1 LSVRILKGDCR
12 EVLAT
17 LPDESVHCVVT
28 SPPYFGLRDYGGA
41 GQIGLETSP
50 EEFVSELVDVFRE
63 VKRILRSDGSLW
75 LNLGDSY
82 ANDGKW
88 GGHTGG
94 KHVKALHGSPI
105 GRNKRYTGLK
115 PKDLIGIPWMTAF
128 ALRADGWWLRGDNIW
143 AKANGMPDS
152 TKDRPGRAHEIVFQ
166 FSKSQDYYFGYEDV
180 KLPPVPESVGRLARA
195 MRSKMDAGLVMS
207 GGDYSPP
214 GQPPHQS
221 ARQSARQSDKQR
233 GHSRRHAGFNDR
245 WDAMEKAKQQADG
258 AGLRSVWWIAP
269 GGYEE
274 AHFAVMAEEVA
285 ATCVIAGCPVGGTVL
300 DPFGGA
306 GTTALVADRLKRNAI
321 LIELNPEYADI
332 AQRRIQGDGGMF
344 ASVVHG

>member
-1 LSVRILKGDCR
+1 M
-12 EVLAT
+12 
-17 LPDESVHCVVT
+17 HCVVT
-28 SPPYFGLRDYGGA
+28 SPPYFGLRDYGVN

-50 EEFVSELVDVFRE
+50 EEFVAELVGVFRE

-82 ANDGKW
+82 SA
-88 GGHTGG
+88 GGRTSRDT
-94 KHVKALHGSPI
+94 VSF
-105 GRNKRYTGLK
+105 NKGNAGAAQAYRPQDGLK

-166 FSKSQDYYFGYEDV
+166 FSKSQDCYFGYEDV

-195 MRSKMDAGLVMS
+195 MRSKMDAGRLVMS
-207 GGDYSPP
+207 GGGYSPP
-214 GQPPHQS
+214 GQPPHQG
-221 ARQSARQSDKQR
+221 ARQSDKQR

-245 WDAMEKAKQQADG
+245 WDAMEKANQQADG
-258 AGLRSVWWIAP
+258 AALRSVWWIAP

-285 ATCVIAGCPVGGTVL
+285 ATCVLAGCPVGGTVL

-321 LIELNPEYADI
+321 LIELNPEYAEM
-332 AQRRIQGDGGMF
+332 ARRRIRGDAGIF
-344 ASVVHG
+344 AELVTE